1 MLTGRVK
8 WFNQKKGH
16 GFITAD
22 GGVDIFVHY
31 SAVAGE
37 GYKVLYPGQR
47 VEYELVETTY
57 GTQSKNVK
65 VIENNDDV

>member
-22 GGVDIFVHY
+22 GGADIFVHY
-31 SAVAGE
+31 SAIIGE
-37 GYKVLYPGQR
+37 GYKVLYPGQC
-47 VEYELVETTY
+47 VEYDVTETAY
-57 GTQSKNVK
+57 GKQSKNVR
-65 VIENNDDV
+65 VIEDDNEI